1 MWWHLF
7 ASVLTVVLLWV
18 GSKAPARTFMFIL
31 GLILFLAVLQ
41 IVFSS
46 YMRDMF
52 VRSLSEGFKWSDWSY
67 LLFAVERLAWP
78 IMIVSIFRTQI
89 SDPWIAASLS
99 NLLLPFKYL
108 GLNINRLQGI
118 LILALRFLPSLR
130 REWDR
135 LAFFQ
140 TYFTGKRVQRSLRER
155 IAYTSGILKAMISHA
170 IHRAVNT
177 GNMLAIRGMPGLQS
191 KRFSDK
197 ILVAS
202 VPWLT
207 MGILSYTLSHSLFV
221 LWCVM
226 TIWMVIAAVSLV
238 RSA

>member
-7 ASVLTVVLLWV
+7 ASILTVILLWL
-18 GSKAPARTFMFIL
+18 GSKTPARTFAFIL
-31 GLILFLAVLQ
+31 GLILFLAALQ
-41 IVFSS
+41 VVFSS

-52 VRSLSEGFKWSDWSY
+52 LQSLSEGFKWSDWSY

-108 GLNINRLQGI
+108 GLNISRLQGI
-118 LILALRFLPSLR
+118 LILSLRFLPALR

-177 GNMLAIRGMPGLQS
+177 GNLLAIRGLPGLQN
-191 KRFSDK
+191 KQISDK

-202 VPWLT
+202 VPWLA
-207 MGILSYTLSHSLFV
+207 MGILSYTLAHSLFV
-221 LWCVM
+221 LWCIM